1 MTQKVTMTPI
11 ITPTRLPLR
20 SISIATLSSPFVK
33 PILGLT
39 PALPNR
45 QPAAGQHRA
54 KGRGRAWLCCV
65 IAFTWLLVAQGAAY
79 AQADWPT
86 NLIEPPDATAPT
98 TVAMSL
104 YLDDVSR
111 IDVATHTYEVTGQL
125 VMEWHD
131 DRLLSL
137 FALDDARTVL
147 EFEGSAVAT
156 ALSKL
161 WHPAVEIM
169 NERGQ
174 RHTGVRGLDIY
185 ADGRVKLYEKFDSLA
200 HLEGDMHF
208 FPFVQADLRLA
219 FSAFAQNQAELLL
232 HIQRYEFEH
241 GASADEVIVGPWNF
255 VAMTIEDTVT
265 QRSDEP
271 DLLFSRADFVLTVQR
286 SSLSGLSIYL
296 LPILLIWVCSFSLLW
311 LDIAEVNPFVASRIG
326 GTLTLLLTTVAFQLT
341 LEARLPSVHYLTLT
355 SLLVY
360 LTILLLALS
369 ISFSV
374 AYLNYFRQAKEPAR
388 AFNRTVRWAL
398 PAFALLVTLCIM
410 LVLFL

>member
-1 MTQKVTMTPI
+1 MKPLWRCQPVTKQGMTNWQRGGGSFFATM
-11 ITPTRLPLR
+11 L
-20 SISIATLSSPFVK
+20 F
-33 PILGLT
+33 
-39 PALPNR
+39 
-45 QPAAGQHRA
+45 
-54 KGRGRAWLCCV
+54 
-65 IAFTWLLVAQGAAY
+65 WLLLSHGPAY
-79 AQADWPT
+79 AQAEWPAD
-86 NLIEPPDATAPT
+86 LVEPPNATAPT

-131 DRLLSL
+131 NRLLSL
-137 FALDDARTVL
+137 FAPNDAHTVL
-147 EFEGSAVAT
+147 EFEGSAVANV
-156 ALSKL
+156 LSKL
-161 WHPAVEIM
+161 WHPAIEIM

-200 HLEGDMHF
+200 HMEGDMHF

-219 FSAFAQNQAELLL
+219 FSAFVQNQGELRLD
-232 HIQRYEFEH
+232 IKRYEFEH
-241 GASADEVIVGPWNF
+241 GASADDIIVGPWRF
-255 VAMTIEDTVT
+255 VNMTFEDTVT

-271 DLLFSRADFVLTVQR
+271 EILYARADFVLTVLR
-286 SSLSGLSIYL
+286 SPLSGLSIYI
-296 LPILLIWVCSFSLLW
+296 LPILLIWVCAFSLLW

-341 LEARLPSVHYLTLT
+341 LESRLPSVHYLTLT

-374 AYLNYFRQAKEPAR
+374 LYLNYYRQAKEQAR
-388 AFNRTVRWAL
+388 AFNRTIRWAI
-398 PAFALLVTLCIM
+398 PAFAILVTVCI
-410 LVLFL
+410 VLALSLQTS